1 MIPRSNTLLLISLV
15 VTTLFVANCS
25 KERGIV
31 LGKPIPSGEPVVKLG
46 VITAQPAQ
54 FNGKTVVIKGV
65 ISGQCPS
72 LCEFFLTEGV
82 HRVTIFPQGYSFP
95 KLPVGSPVTV
105 LAEVTAG
112 SENIVLSA
120 LGIATQ
126 QGKQ

>member
-1 MIPRSNTLLLISLV
+1 MISRSNSLLLVSLL
-15 VTTLFVANCS
+15 VTTLFVATCS
-25 KERGIV
+25 KEKGIV
-31 LGKPIPSGEPVVKLG
+31 LGKPIPAGGPVVKLSE
-46 VITAQPAQ
+46 ITARPDL

-95 KLPVGSPVTV
+95 KLPVGSPVAV

-126 QGKQ
+126 QGKK